1 MMNKVDPRVD
11 SDLDGSK
18 TMGQDKTYRSGGATT
33 TTMAGRD
40 PLDAAQVP
48 PSVMHK
54 HLGEPTV
61 EHDDLEHDRMRR
73 NSRATAQENFRGI

>member
-1 MMNKVDPRVD
+1 
-11 SDLDGSK
+11 
-18 TMGQDKTYRSGGATT
+18 
-33 TTMAGRD
+33 MAGRD

-61 EHDDLEHDRMRR
+61 EHDDLEHGRMRR

>member
-1 MMNKVDPRVD
+1 MEETKTCLA
-11 SDLDGSK
+11 DL
-18 TMGQDKTYRSGGATT
+18 QHHRCRGGATT
-33 TTMAGRD
+33 TATTMAGRD

-61 EHDDLEHDRMRR
+61 EHDDLEHGRMRR